1 MRYDGILKNRT
12 LDKVKNAKP
21 FEFNDVFVY
30 AGVVVLIAVLF
41 CVFVIFPK
49 AQEKRGF
56 AVFKHGETVVTFT
69 FDSLKFNVNEK
80 YANLVE
86 INDADGGFIIVVY
99 TNANKDGFNK
109 IFISTADSSA
119 KVTESS
125 CSSSKDCTFC
135 PAITDHG
142 AIYCHPHGLKIC
154 VLGDSGFIPPTVG

>member
-1 MRYDGILKNRT
+1 MKNST

-30 AGVVVLIAVLF
+30 AVVVILIAVLF

-49 AQEKRGF
+49 AQFKRG
-56 AVFKHGETVVTFT
+56 VSVSKHGETVFTFT
-69 FDSLKFNVNEK
+69 IESRNFNVNEK
-80 YANLVE
+80 FSNLVE
-86 INDADGGFIIVVY
+86 ITEGDGGFTIVVY
-99 TNANKDGFNK
+99 TDGEKSGFNK
-109 IFISTADSSA
+109 IFISTADNST

-142 AIYCHPHGLKIC
+142 AIYCHPHGLKIS